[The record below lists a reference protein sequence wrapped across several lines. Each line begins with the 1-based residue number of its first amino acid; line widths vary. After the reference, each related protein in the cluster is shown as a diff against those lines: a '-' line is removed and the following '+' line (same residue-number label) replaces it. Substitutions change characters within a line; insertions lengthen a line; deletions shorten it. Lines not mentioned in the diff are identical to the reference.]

1 MKERKVL
8 IIGIIMA
15 VVLLFSLGITYAIFN
30 YVRTGTNNSQLIV
43 GDITCIIM
51 RLMS

>member
-1 MKERKVL
+1 MKERKIL

-43 GDITCIIM
+43 GDIYM
-51 RLMS
+51 HYNRLMS